1 MGGVVKSVVQFGLKN
16 VISDP
21 SLAGIGFSFNPWTF
35 VAKLAVT
42 LAVQSAFNAVA
53 GKRKPTLPSP
63 AFEEENE
70 TRKTMVRSTVAH
82 RSVMYGETLTSGP
95 IIFADTSGTDN
106 KYLHLVIPISHT
118 DYGYGIN
125 SIDKV
130 YLNDTAI
137 TLSTDLDGSNVV
149 NTGNYN
155 GKVRIKTALG
165 KSTQTADS
173 DAVSEI
179 TNWGSNHI
187 GKGVSYCYLRLE
199 YNQDTFPTGI
209 PNVRVQAQGMRCLD
223 TRYTTFAANT
233 VINTSTEIFTISS
246 HSFSTGDG
254 WIYNNAGNSNIGG
267 LTSGTTYYVIKV
279 DANTFKLATSLA
291 NAEAGT
297 AVNITS
303 SPSETHK
310 FQKITFSKNPAV
322 IIRHYLTSD
331 YGLNLSDDE
340 VDTTSFDAA
349 ANVCDETI
357 TNKDTTT
364 SNRYECGG
372 MIDLGKTPMDI
383 IAQLLTSCVGL
394 LVYEQG
400 TYKLFTGA
408 ATSSVKTFTE
418 DNLRGE
424 VQVRTKPSKKELYN
438 AIKGTF
444 QDSNNQYHSSEFE
457 LQTNST
463 YETADGSER
472 IIRDIELPFTSSRL
486 AAQRIARLHLNKS
499 RQAISVDLPC
509 NMSAMEVSVGDTIS
523 LTLSDLG
530 WTAKEFK
537 VLEWNLSN
545 DGGIDL
551 RLQEEASSVYS
562 WTSADDETTTDAAPN
577 TTLPSSFSVTAPD
590 TIAVSDTLAS
600 FYDGQVVPATTIT
613 IASTDPYS
621 QFFEVTY
628 KLSSDSTYILL
639 GEGRQTT
646 FTTHQLKEGSTYDIR
661 ARARNYVGVYSGF
674 TTTSYTVVGELDPP
688 STVTN
693 FACNIIGEKAYLSWD
708 PVTDLDLAFYE
719 IRYSTATSGAD
730 WFNSV
735 VLIEKVSR
743 PGTSTTVP
751 ARVGSYLIKAV
762 DKMGNYSIAETIAIS
777 TIASL
782 TGLNLVTTTTQHSGF
797 TGTKTNCVIDTAT
810 TPDELILSS
819 TTNFDDLLVTT
830 LDGAIN
836 NSVTSVTLTDAGN
849 FPDGAGTILIGSEQI
864 TYTGKSTNTL
874 TGCTRGANSTSAASH
889 VDDVAVKGFID
900 DAEIFFDSGGASGTV
915 ATEGT
920 YEFDSVVDLGAVVTS
935 RLFPTISQ
943 TVTDRTNLFDNVA
956 DSFFDSRSGSFDGD
970 AVSSCTSILYFAYS
984 DDNSSYSDFQKAL
997 ASSDVTA
1004 RYLKFKLVMTSN
1016 GDASP
1021 EVSALSV
1028 EIDMVD
1034 KIVSEKDKSI
1044 GSSGTAITFPNSG
1057 FKVTPMVAITIQ
1069 SSATG
1074 DYFTL
1079 SSISATGFTCNI
1091 YNSSAAGKTGTIN
1104 YLARGY

>member
-35 VAKLAVT
+35 IGKIAIT
-42 LAVQSAFNAVA
+42 LAIQSAFNTVA
-53 GKRKPTLPSP
+53 GKRRPTLPSP

-149 NTGNYN
+149 NTGDYN

-187 GKGVSYCYLRLE
+187 GKGVSYVYLRLE
-199 YNQDTFPTGI
+199 YDQDTFPTGI

-233 VINTSTEIFTISS
+233 VINTSTEVFTISN
-246 HSFSTGDG
+246 HNLSTGDG

-279 DANTFKLATSLA
+279 NANTFKLATTLA

-297 AVNITS
+297 EINITS
-303 SPSETHK
+303 NPSETHK

-372 MIDLGKTPMDI
+372 MVDLSKTPMDI

-400 TYKLFTGA
+400 TYKLFSGA

-424 VQVRTKPSKKELYN
+424 VQVRTKPSKKDLYN
-438 AIKGTF
+438 AIKGVF
-444 QDSNNQYHSSEFE
+444 SDSSNTYHSSEFE
-457 LQTNST
+457 LQTNSS

-523 LTLSDLG
+523 LSLADLG
-530 WTAKEFK
+530 WSVKEFK

-577 TTLPSSFSVTAPD
+577 TTLPSTFSVTSPD
-590 TIAVSDTLAS
+590 SVSVVDQIVEH
-600 FYDGQVVPATTIT
+600 YDGQIVPETTIT
-613 IASTDPYS
+613 LVSTDPYS
-621 QFFEVTY
+621 QFFEVNY
-628 KLSSDSTYILL
+628 KLSSDSDYTLL
-639 GEGRQTT
+639 GEGRQLIFKTQ
-646 FTTHQLKEGSTYDIR
+646 QLKQGDTYDIR
-661 ARARNYVGVYSGF
+661 VRARNAVGVYSSY
-674 TTTSYTVVGELDPP
+674 TSTSYTVVGEIDPP
-688 STVTN
+688 ADVTN
-693 FACNIIGEKAYLSWD
+693 FSCNIIGTEAHLSWTK
-708 PVTDLDLAFYE
+708 VADLDLAYYE
-719 IRYSTATSGAD
+719 IRYSTATSGASWID
-730 WFNSV
+730 SV
-735 VLIEKVSR
+735 LLVNKVAR
-743 PGTSTTVP
+743 PGTSITVP
-751 ARVGSYLIKAV
+751 ARVGTYLIKAE
-762 DKMGNYSIAETIAIS
+762 DKMTNQSPNATLAVSTVTAIAGI
-777 TIASL
+777 
-782 TGLNLVTTTTQHSGF
+782 
-797 TGTKTNCVIDTAT
+797 
-810 TPDELILSS
+810 
-819 TTNFDDLLVTT
+819 
-830 LDGAIN
+830 
-836 NSVTSVTLTDAGN
+836 NSVLT
-849 FPDGAGTILIGSEQI
+849 I
-864 TYTGKSTNTL
+864 TE
-874 TGCTRGANSTSAASH
+874 A
-889 VDDVAVKGFID
+889 
-900 DAEIFFDSGGASGTV
+900 
-915 ATEGT
+915 
-920 YEFDSVVDLGAVVTS
+920 
-935 RLFPTISQ
+935 P
-943 TVTDRTNLFDNVA
+943 
-956 DSFFDSRSGSFDGD
+956 
-970 AVSSCTSILYFAYS
+970 
-984 DDNSSYSDFQKAL
+984 
-997 ASSDVTA
+997 
-1004 RYLKFKLVMTSN
+1004 
-1016 GDASP
+1016 
-1021 EVSALSV
+1021 
-1028 EIDMVD
+1028 
-1034 KIVSEKDKSI
+1034 
-1044 GSSGTAITFPNSG
+1044 
-1057 FKVTPMVAITIQ
+1057 
-1069 SSATG
+1069 
-1074 DYFTL
+1074 
-1079 SSISATGFTCNI
+1079 
-1091 YNSSAAGKTGTIN
+1091 
-1104 YLARGY
+1104 